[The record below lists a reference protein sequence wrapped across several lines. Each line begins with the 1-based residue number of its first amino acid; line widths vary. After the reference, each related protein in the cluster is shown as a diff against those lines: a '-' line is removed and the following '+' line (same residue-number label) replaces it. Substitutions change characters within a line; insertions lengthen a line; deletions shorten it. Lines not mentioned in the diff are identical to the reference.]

1 MTEWQGEVL
10 SIHTAPAAGAAMTD
24 LEEVA
29 ALAGRGLAGDR
40 YAAEKGTHSK
50 AAGPHR
56 HVTFIE
62 SEVLESLKRDEGIAL
77 PGRLSR
83 RNIVTRGVQLM
94 GLVGKEFKVGGVTF
108 RGVRL
113 NEPCRYFQNLVK
125 INGVVKALV
134 HRSGLNA
141 EVVAGGTIRVGD
153 RMGE

>member
-1 MTEWQGEVL
+1 MTEWQGEVV
-10 SIHTAPAAGAAMTD
+10 SIHTAPAAGEAMTN
-24 LEEVA
+24 LAEVEA
-29 ALAGRGLAGDR
+29 IENKGLDGDR
-40 YAAEKGTHSK
+40 YAEKIGTHSK
-50 AAGPHR
+50 AAGVQR
-56 HVTFIE
+56 QVTFIE
-62 SEVLESLKRDEGIAL
+62 SEVLDLLKREHDIELSGA
-77 PGRLSR
+77 LSR

-113 NEPCRYFQNLVK
+113 NEPCRYFQNLVQ
-125 INGVVKALV
+125 IEGVLKALV

>member
-1 MTEWQGEVL
+1 MSTWQGEVV
-10 SIHTAPAAGAAMTD
+10 SIHTAPAAGEAMTD
-24 LEEVA
+24 LQEVE

-40 YAAEKGTHSK
+40 YAKESGTHSK

-62 SEVLESLKRDEGIAL
+62 SEVLESLKRDDGIEL
-77 PGRLSR
+77 PGVLCR

-113 NEPCRYFQNLVK
+113 NEPCRYFQNLVQ
-125 INGVVKALV
+125 IEGVVKALV

-141 EVVAGGTIRVGD
+141 EVVAGGRVRVGD